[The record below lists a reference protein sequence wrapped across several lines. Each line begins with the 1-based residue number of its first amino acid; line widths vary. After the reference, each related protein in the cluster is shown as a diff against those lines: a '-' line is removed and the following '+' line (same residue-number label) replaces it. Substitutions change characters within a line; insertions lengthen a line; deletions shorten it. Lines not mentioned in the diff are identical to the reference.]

1 MMHIEFGDE
10 IYSSDGAKLGSVAGV
25 VMNSENHDVTG
36 IVLGEGLFKQDQR
49 LVGISA
55 VASVDNAAKRV
66 TLDIPESQA
75 ESLQRFVTEEYVQ
88 KPRDMPDE
96 LIMPAAGV
104 GGPIFYDTSATAT
117 GYTNY
122 PGTDSFFDVA
132 PLDPPVVETRSNLS
146 DLDVV
151 LNTGTDVY
159 GSDNKKI
166 GTVDDVQFD
175 EGGELAGFI
184 VRAGF
189 LFHHD
194 ISIPGSA
201 VAEIDDNRVQL
212 NITSEQAE
220 ATGRMNT

>member
-1 MMHIEFGDE
+1 MHVEFGDDV
-10 IYSSDGAKLGSVAGV
+10 YSSDGAKLGSVAGV
-25 VMNSENHDVTG
+25 VMDSENHNVTG
-36 IVLGEGLFKQDQR
+36 IVLGEGLFKQDER

-55 VASVDNAAKRV
+55 IANVDNANKRV
-66 TLDIPESQA
+66 TLNIAENKA
-75 ESLQRFVTEEYVQ
+75 ESLPRFVTEEYIQ
-88 KPRDMPDE
+88 KPREMPE
-96 LIMPAAGV
+96 SLIMPAAGV

-117 GYTNY
+117 GYTDY
-122 PGTDSFFDVA
+122 PGTDSFFEAA

-151 LNTGTDVY
+151 LKNGTDVY
-159 GSDNKKI
+159 GSDGKKI
-166 GTVDDVQFD
+166 GTVDDVRFE

-189 LFHHD
+189 LFKHD
-194 ISIPGSA
+194 VSIPGSA

-220 ATGRMNT
+220 ATGRTNT

>member
-1 MMHIEFGDE
+1 MHIEFGDE
-10 IYSSDGAKLGSVAGV
+10 IYSSDGAKLGTVAGII
-25 VMNSENHDVTG
+25 MNSENHNVTG

-55 VASVDNAAKRV
+55 VTNVDTAAKRV
-66 TLDIPESQA
+66 TLNVA
-75 ESLQRFVTEEYVQ
+75 ENKADSLPRFVTEEYIQ
-88 KPRDMPDE
+88 KPREMPDA

-104 GGPIFYDTSATAT
+104 GGPIFYDTSVTAT
-117 GYTNY
+117 GYTDY
-122 PGTDSFFDVA
+122 PGTDSFFEAA

-146 DLDVV
+146 ELDVV
-151 LNTGTDVY
+151 LKHGTDVY

-166 GTVDDVQFD
+166 GTVDDIRFD
-175 EGGELAGFI
+175 EGGELAGFV

-201 VAEIDDNRVQL
+201 VAEIDDDRVQL

-220 ATGRMNT
+220 ATGRTNS